1 MTTTIS
7 LRGPAD
13 IITVLPYHLGYRPAE
28 SLVVVALAGN
38 RIGMVGRIDL
48 PPPDVDPDLVA
59 HELLPVVRRERPD
72 GVVLV
77 AFESASGQAEPA
89 SVAMRDAIQGA
100 GIRVLDR
107 LVVRE
112 GRWWSLDCDGECCPA
127 EGEPVQADD
136 EVPAVSDYIVR
147 GRRPARSRADL
158 AARLA
163 HRPEPEQDARCA
175 AFIHDLATARRSRSA
190 LQRRRRRM
198 LRHWAR
204 ILDLRPSG
212 PDAVGSAP
220 ARDDEAW
227 AWAVVSL
234 LDVAV
239 RDLLIAW
246 LCPGT
251 LDLGVF
257 PASLRRLAEAELP
270 ARASLPG
277 WDGIEDGD
285 GAGGPSA
292 PGVGE
297 VAGEVAG
304 EGLVD
309 RLAMV
314 CRAGP
319 PELSPGPL
327 TVFAHVVWW
336 QGDGALARTALDRA
350 LGVDPDYRLAALL
363 ERMVD
368 IAARPRATA

>member
-1 MTTTIS
+1 MTTTIR

-59 HELLPVVRRERPD
+59 RELLPVVRRERPD

-77 AFESASGQAEPA
+77 AFERASGQAEPA

-147 GRRPARSRADL
+147 GRRPAGSRADL

-163 HRPEPEQDARCA
+163 HRPDAEQDARCA
-175 AFIHDLATARRSRSA
+175 AFIHDLAAARRSRSA

-204 ILDLRPSG
+204 ILDLTPDG

-270 ARASLPG
+270 ARSSLPG
-277 WDGIEDGD
+277 WDEGVDADPAGD
-285 GAGGPSA
+285 PSA
-292 PGVGE
+292 AGAAE

-309 RLAMV
+309 RLALV
-314 CRAGP
+314 CRAAP

-327 TVFAHVVWW
+327 TVLAHVVWW

-350 LGVDPDYRLAALL
+350 LAVDPDYRLAALL